1 MPRLCKVDRK
11 VDDNASTTSSTS
23 GLSRADR
30 LANRQRT
37 IQAAAQALI
46 DVKNPTVVSSPLS
59 AGGSPPVRRRGRSS
73 RLSNVNEEDDES
85 DDGDD
90 DAHVN
95 DDNDDQSDDDSD
107 DDNQS
112 DDEDND
118 NKNAEHAGENPY
130 LAYRASKIAR
140 NESKLRALGLAVPSH
155 APSVTAA
162 EEDKVDDT
170 IDSIDND
177 RKTRRLNYAKMKAAN
192 TKASPLKNPTI
203 DCDVYSGDQCA
214 HIRLM
219 EIVEKHPL
227 EVGHTFEQK
236 ETMMIR
242 IAEEANLR
250 NIKTSIARSCT
261 LRYVVAGENFYVS
274 ASNTAQ
280 GVADSC
286 NVLPRSS

>member
-162 EEDKVDDT
+162 EEDLLDDT

-177 RKTRRLNYAKMKAAN
+177 RKDEDYTDHPDEDNGDDEDDNSVIDDDDDGDDDDDDDDNPLILEAKKKTAD
-192 TKASPLKNPTI
+192 PLPF
-203 DCDVYSGDQCA
+203 G
-214 HIRLM
+214 
-219 EIVEKHPL
+219 
-227 EVGHTFEQK
+227 
-236 ETMMIR
+236 
-242 IAEEANLR
+242 
-250 NIKTSIARSCT
+250 
-261 LRYVVAGENFYVS
+261 AGE
-274 ASNTAQ
+274 
-280 GVADSC
+280 
-286 NVLPRSS
+286 